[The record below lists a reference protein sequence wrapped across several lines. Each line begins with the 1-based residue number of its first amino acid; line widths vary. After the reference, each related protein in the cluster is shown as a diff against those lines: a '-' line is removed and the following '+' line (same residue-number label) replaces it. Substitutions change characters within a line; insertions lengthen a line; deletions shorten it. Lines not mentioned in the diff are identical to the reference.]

1 MKEEF
6 LHFIWKHRLYQTRQQ
21 KTIGGEPVEILQPGI
36 HNLHAGPDF
45 SEARIRI
52 GDTLWVGS
60 VEIHQKSSDWNR
72 HGHHED
78 PAYNN
83 VILHVVAEHDGPV
96 KNALNAELPTLVLK
110 WADTIERNYQELTE
124 SKDWVACASRLF
136 RIDPFRVKFF
146 LNSVMIERLKEKTGV
161 VEALLQQTNG
171 DWGETFYRLLARGF
185 GFKENAQPFEMVAR
199 SLPQKVL
206 AHHHD
211 SLMQTEALLFG
222 QAGLLGEELFADNY
236 YLQLRKEYRFLA
248 GKYSLRPI
256 EGHLWKFMRM
266 RPVNFPTI
274 RLAQFARLIYNSQ
287 GLLGKLLEAKNMD
300 EIRGSFQVVASPY
313 WDTHYHFNRESPR
326 RKKKLGEQALRLLV
340 INVIV
345 PFYFLYGENQNKL
358 YLKNRALQLLEDLPA
373 EDNMVIR
380 KWAVSGIEANNALES
395 QALLHLKS
403 RYCEL
408 KRCLSCGIGHKII
421 LHEPL

>member
-6 LHFIWKHRLYQTRQQ
+6 LHFIWKHRLYQARQQ
-21 KTIGGEPVEILQPGI
+21 KTIVGEPVEILQPGI

-72 HGHHED
+72 HGHYED

-83 VILHVVAEHDGPV
+83 VILHVVAEHDGTV
-96 KNALNAELPTLVLK
+96 KNALDAELPTLVLK
-110 WADTIERNYQELTE
+110 WADTIEKNYQELTE

-161 VEALLQQTNG
+161 VDELLQETNG
-171 DWGETFYRLLARGF
+171 DWGETFYRMLARGF

-199 SLPQKVL
+199 SLPQKIL
-206 AHHHD
+206 SHHHD

-266 RPVNFPTI
+266 RPVNFPTV

-300 EIRGSFQVVASPY
+300 EIRGWFQVVASPY
-313 WDTHYHFNRESPR
+313 WDTHYHFNRESAR

-340 INVIV
+340 INVVV
-345 PFYFLYGENQNKL
+345 PFYFLYGEHQNKL
-358 YLKNRALQLLEDLPA
+358 YLKDRALQLLEALPA

-380 KWAVSGIEANNALES
+380 KWTVAGIEAENALES

>member
-21 KTIGGEPVEILQPGI
+21 KTIGGESVEILQPGI

-60 VEIHQKSSDWNR
+60 VEIHQRSSDWNR

-83 VILHVVAEHDGPV
+83 VILHVVAEHDGTV
-96 KNALNAELPTLVLK
+96 KNALDAELPTLVLE
-110 WADTIERNYQELTE
+110 WADTIEKNYQELTE

-146 LNSVMIERLKEKTGV
+146 LNSVMIERLKEKTEV
-161 VEALLQQTNG
+161 VDELLQGTNG
-171 DWGETFYRLLARGF
+171 DWGETFYRMLARGF

-300 EIRGSFQVVASPY
+300 EIRGWFQVVASRY

-345 PFYFLYGENQNKL
+345 PFYFLYGEHQNKL

-380 KWAVSGIEANNALES
+380 KWTVSGIEADNALES

>member
-6 LHFIWKHRLYQTRQQ
+6 LHFIWKHRLYHSGKLQT
-21 KTIGGEPVEILQPGI
+21 TGGEKVEILQPGI
-36 HNLHAGPDF
+36 HNLHSGPDF
-45 SEARIRI
+45 SESRIRI

-60 VEIHQKSSDWNR
+60 VEIHLKSSDWNR
-72 HGHHED
+72 HRHHQD
-78 PAYNN
+78 QAYNN
-83 VILHVVAEHDGPV
+83 VILHVVAEHDEPV
-96 KNALNAELPTLVLK
+96 KNTLDIVLPTLILK
-110 WADTIERNYQELTE
+110 WPVTIEANYRELTE

-146 LNSVMIERLKEKTGV
+146 LNSIMIERLKEKTQV
-161 VEALLQQTNG
+161 VNEFLGDTHG
-171 DWGETFYRLLARGF
+171 DWGETFYRMLARGF

-199 SLPQKVL
+199 SLPQRIL
-206 AHHHD
+206 AHHQD

-222 QAGLLGEELFADNY
+222 QAGLLGEELFADEY
-236 YLQLRKEYRFLA
+236 YLSLRKEYRFLA
-248 GKYSLRPI
+248 GKYSLKPI
-256 EGHLWKFMRM
+256 SGHLWKFMRM

-274 RLAQFARLIYNSQ
+274 RLAQFACLIHHSQ
-287 GLLGKLLEAKNMD
+287 GLLGKLLEAKSMN
-300 EIRGSFQVVASPY
+300 EIRDWFGLVASPY

-326 RKKKLGEQALRLLV
+326 RRKKLGEQSLRLLV
-340 INVIV
+340 INVVV
-345 PFYFLYGENQNKL
+345 PFYFLYGEHQNKL

-380 KWAVSGIEANNALES
+380 KWALSGIEADNALES

-408 KRCLSCGIGHKII
+408 KQCLSCGIGHKII

>member
-72 HGHHED
+72 HGHQED

-83 VILHVVAEHDGPV
+83 VILHVVAEHDEPV
-96 KNALNAELPTLVLK
+96 KNALDAELPTFVLK

-161 VEALLQQTNG
+161 VDELLQDTNG
-171 DWGETFYRLLARGF
+171 DWGETFYRMLARGF
-185 GFKENAQPFEMVAR
+185 GFKVNAQPFEMVVR

-300 EIRGSFQVVASPY
+300 EIRGWFQVVASPY

-345 PFYFLYGENQNKL
+345 PFYFLYGEHQNKL

-380 KWAVSGIEANNALES
+380 KWTVSGIEADNALES